1 MRNFIGRGNFTW
13 FVGVVEDINDPV
25 QLGRVR
31 VRCFG
36 WHDEDKGQIPTDM
49 LPWAIPINPV
59 TGASASGV
67 GEMPTG
73 LVTGSWVVG
82 FFIDGERAQEPA
94 ILGSIA
100 SSPNTE
106 AQPEIGFN
114 DPTGEFPRYI
124 REPDTNRLARGTQT
138 KPYTPDSE
146 IGEPDDPYNPEY
158 PYNRVMETRSGH
170 VKEYDDTPDAERIRE
185 YHKSGTFYQVH
196 PDGTVSTH
204 IVRDRYTVVAND
216 DSIHVSG
223 DVRMVIDG
231 NWDVDVTGE
240 VSIDAKRIYL
250 NRDNGDAWAAAR
262 LGDTA
267 DTGDAGTGSH
277 FDTNS
282 AGTDKIETGSGTVF
296 IGK

>member
-36 WHDEDKGQIPTDM
+36 WHTEDKGQIPTNQ
-49 LPWAIPINPV
+49 LPWAVPVNPV
-59 TGASASGV
+59 TSASTSGV

-73 LVTGSWVVG
+73 LVQGSWVIG

-100 SSPNTE
+100 SVPTGD
-106 AQPEIGFN
+106 IDTTRGFY
-114 DPTGEFPRYI
+114 DPDGEFPRYTA
-124 REPDTNRLARGTQT
+124 ESDVNKLARGEQS
-138 KPYTPDSE
+138 KSYTPDSV
-146 IGEPDDPYNPEY
+146 IGEPDDPYNAEY
-158 PYNRVMETRSGH
+158 PFNRVMESRSGH

-185 YHKSGTFYQVH
+185 LHKSGTFYQVH

-216 DSIHVSG
+216 DSIHVTG

-231 NWDVDVTGE
+231 NWDVDVTGD
-240 VSIDAKRIYL
+240 VTIDGRTINL
-250 NRDNGDAWAAAR
+250 NNGTNGAAR
-262 LGDTA
+262 IGDTA
-267 DTGDAGTGSH
+267 DTGDDPPGISGS
-277 FDTNS
+277 DGSNV
-282 AGTDKIETGSGTVF
+282 IETGSSTVF
-296 IGK
+296 IGG

>member
-25 QLGRVR
+25 ELGRVR

-36 WHDEDKGQIPTDM
+36 WHTEDKGQIPTDM
-49 LPWAIPINPV
+49 LPWAIPVNPV
-59 TGASASGV
+59 SSASDQGV
-67 GEMPTG
+67 GESPTG
-73 LVTGSWVVG
+73 LLVGSWVVG
-82 FFIDGERAQEPA
+82 FFIDGERAQEPMV
-94 ILGSIA
+94 LGSIN
-100 SSPNTE
+100 SV
-106 AQPEIGFN
+106 QDGVI
-114 DPTGEFPRYI
+114 
-124 REPDTNRLARGTQT
+124 DTNQLAVGTQT
-138 KPYTPDSE
+138 KSYTPDSA
-146 IGEPDDPYNPEY
+146 IGEPDDPYNAQY

-170 VKEYDDTPDAERIRE
+170 VKEFDDTPDSERIRE
-185 YHKSGTFYQVH
+185 LHKSGTFYQVH

-223 DVRMVIDG
+223 DVRMIIEG
-231 NWDVDVTGE
+231 NWDVDVTGD
-240 VSIDAKRIYL
+240 VSIDARRIYL

-267 DTGDAGTGSH
+267 DTGDDPPGISGS
-277 FDTNS
+277 DGSN
-282 AGTDKIETGSGTVF
+282 KIETGSGTVF

>member
-1 MRNFIGRGNFTW
+1 MNNFIGKGNFIW

-36 WHDEDKGQIPTDM
+36 WHTDDKSQIPTEM
-49 LPWAIPINPV
+49 LPWAIPVNPV
-59 TGASASGV
+59 TGASISGV
-67 GEMPTG
+67 GETPTG
-73 LVTGSWVVG
+73 LVQGAWVIG

-100 SSPNTE
+100 ASPYDDINTE
-106 AQPEIGFN
+106 LGFN
-114 DPTGEFPRYI
+114 DPDEEFPRYLK
-124 REPDTNRLARGTQT
+124 ESDVNRLARGTQT
-138 KPYTPDSE
+138 KTYEPDSSIE
-146 IGEPDDPYNPEY
+146 EPEDPYNAQY
-158 PYNRVMETRSGH
+158 PYNRVMESRSGH

-185 YHKSGTFYQVH
+185 LHKSGTFYQVH
-196 PDGTVSTH
+196 PDGTISTH
-204 IVRDRYTVVAND
+204 IVRDRYTVVANN
-216 DSIHVSG
+216 DSFHVSG
-223 DVRMVIDG
+223 DVRMIIAG
-231 NWDVDVTGE
+231 NWDVDVSGD

-267 DTGDAGTGSH
+267 DTGDAGGGGH